1 MVTPLLQVYIGE
13 VSSIKL
19 RGIFGT
25 LVSFLLT
32 SGVLLNYG
40 LGAIDNFPYYYISLV
55 AIGIVA
61 LFEVLMI
68 WLPETPRWLL
78 SRGYGEA
85 AEKVLLWLRGKKIGI
100 QRELDDMKKAIAESK
115 TKKTNVWR
123 EFRKR
128 SVLVPLVYVLILF
141 FYCQGGGIMAIAPF
155 AAIIFSDAGVNDPRT
170 TSIYAVGVSGIIGL
184 VVSTITVDIVGRVVL
199 LVISGTGMFLAASML
214 GIHFF
219 ITRPS
224 LCDHFNSTVI
234 ESLEGISEPCNS
246 QFELLAIVS
255 VILFNFIF
263 MMGWG
268 TVPWVLLS
276 ELLPLSVRGV
286 GSGLAMFT
294 AWSIAA
300 IFSGFYLPYSNLV
313 RPWFAMWTIALID
326 LTSVVFVLIF
336 IPETKGK
343 TLEEMEKKY
352 ERKPDVVD
360 TVL

>member
-1 MVTPLLQVYIGE
+1 MAHSLQVYIGE

-40 LGAIDNFPYYYISLV
+40 VGSIDDFPYYYISLV
-55 AIGIVA
+55 AVGIVA

-78 SRGYGEA
+78 SRGHGED

-115 TKKTNVWR
+115 AKKTNVWR

-141 FYCQGGGIMAIAPF
+141 FYTQGGGINAISPF

-170 TSIYAVGVSGIIGL
+170 TAIYAVGVSGIIGL

-199 LVISGTGMFLAASML
+199 LVIGGTGMFVSTTML

-224 LCDHFNSTVI
+224 LCDHFNSTVT
-234 ESLEGISEPCNS
+234 ESLEGISEPCNN

-255 VILFNFIF
+255 VILFNFNF
-263 MMGWG
+263 VMGFG
-268 TVPWVLLS
+268 TVPWVMLS

-294 AWSIAA
+294 AWSAAA